1 MTQAF
6 AGVRVIDFSQVLAG
20 PFCTAQLALLGADVI
35 KIEHPKAGDQGR
47 LLMADEHL
55 ARLGL
60 SPIFLSAN
68 AGKRSI
74 TLDLKHPAAAEVVH
88 RLVRAADVVV
98 ENFKAGTMDRMGF
111 GYAAL
116 KAVNPRLIYCSVS
129 GYGQKGP
136 KAGVAAY
143 DGAVQAASGL
153 MSVTGHPET
162 GPVRAGFTVVDLA
175 TGLTAAYAVAGA
187 LYRRRVTGEGQH
199 LDVAMLDTSL
209 TMLAPI
215 VAAWTVA
222 GVEPELL
229 GNLGPA
235 RQPTADSFRVR
246 DGHMLLTVLTQ
257 AQFEGL
263 CRAIGRE
270 DLAADPRYATG
281 DARKANGAA
290 LKAEIEAA
298 FAAENGAVWQERL
311 GRYGIAASPIRRVP
325 EVLEDPQLA
334 HRVVLQELPPPQGL
348 DRNIKLIGAGFT
360 ADADPPGV
368 TVPPPALGQH
378 TDEILRQIGYGAEE
392 ITALRQTGA
401 I

>member
-35 KIEHPKAGDQGR
+35 KIEHPKGGDQGR
-47 LLMADEHL
+47 LLMADEEL

-74 TLDLKHPAAAEVVH
+74 TLDLKHPAAAEIVH

-98 ENFKAGTMDRMGF
+98 ENFKAGTMDRMGL

-116 KAVNPRLIYCSVS
+116 KAINPRLIYCSVS

-187 LYRRRVTGEGQH
+187 LYRRQVTGEGQH

-209 TMLAPI
+209 TLLAPL
-215 VAAWTVA
+215 VAAWTVS

-235 RQPTADSFRVR
+235 RQPTADSFRVG

-257 AQFEGL
+257 PQFQAL

-270 DLAADPRYATG
+270 DLAGDPRYATG
-281 DARKANGAA
+281 DARKANGTA
-290 LKAEIEAA
+290 LKVEIEAA
-298 FAAENGAVWQERL
+298 FAAETGAVWEERL
-311 GRYGIAASPIRRVP
+311 GRYGIAASAIRRVP
-325 EVLEDPQLA
+325 EVLQDPQLA
-334 HRVVLQELPPPQGL
+334 HRVVLQELPPPQGM
-348 DRNIKLIGAGFT
+348 DRNITLIGAGFT
-360 ADADPPGV
+360 ADTDAPGV
-368 TVPPPALGQH
+368 TVPPPAHGQH
-378 TDEILRQIGYGAEE
+378 TEEVLRQVGYGAEE
-392 ITALRQTGA
+392 ITALRETGA